1 MKRIRVVMML
11 LALLSM
17 LGTSVLFAQQREP
30 IPGQTPRE
38 TPSRPGTPPPA
49 TPKATMPEAPPVPKA
64 STFIGSSIVNAQGES
79 LGKLDDLVLDP
90 ATGSITYAVLSRG
103 SVLGLGGKL
112 YAVAWDALKLQPDGK
127 AFVLNVSPETLEN
140 SPGFD
145 KNNWPQ
151 RPDPVLSASVRG
163 TGVGTAPSPTPPA
176 MGTAT
181 GIPISATVQA
191 VNAQAETVTLK
202 TQQGES
208 MELRAPTA
216 MLEDLQAGDLVE
228 VKMAGTQATEIRKKN

>member
-1 MKRIRVVMML
+1 
-11 LALLSM
+11 
-17 LGTSVLFAQQREP
+17 
-30 IPGQTPRE
+30 
-38 TPSRPGTPPPA
+38 
-49 TPKATMPEAPPVPKA
+49 MPEAPPVPKA

-127 AFVLNVSPETLEN
+127 TFVLNVSPETLEN
-140 SPGFD
+140 SPGYD
-145 KNNWPQ
+145 NNHWPQ

-163 TGVGTAPSPTPPA
+163 TGIGTAPTPTPPA
-176 MGTAT
+176 MGTVT